1 MKSVHCPT
9 CGQLRPDVLAEHL
22 SAALRL
28 AEDRKKPDGLLT
40 YLQAAEMLAVGETT
54 IRGLVASGHLPTVPI
69 PDTRS
74 MRISH
79 SAISDFI
86 RQAEARSVRWQDDE
100 VAAAMF
106 APGKTRGRQLK
117 KATGRSA

>member
-28 AEDRKKPDGLLT
+28 AEGAEQEEAVTFAR
-40 YLQAAEMLAVGETT
+40 AAELLAVSETT
-54 IRGLVASGHLPTVPI
+54 IRGLVASGHLPVVTI
-69 PDTRS
+69 ADTRS
-74 MRISH
+74 RRIRRE
-79 SAISDFI
+79 AISEYL
-86 RQAEARSVRWQDDE
+86 RQAETRSVRWQDDQ
-100 VAAAMF
+100 VAATMF

-117 KATGRSA
+117 KSGAKSA